1 MIDKKTIT
9 TSAQKIINT
18 NLDVFVFNTLMS
30 RKEYKMNEF
39 LFSLLKDRL
48 VTELKSADNYLAFTN
63 KKIRGTKGIFNY
75 SCSLT
80 EVEKTLFDVK
90 KLKEI
95 EPQLYKSLL
104 VKYNK
109 PSTAQVI
116 QADLKRVK

>member
-9 TSAQKIINT
+9 TSAEKIINT

-48 VTELKSADNYLAFTN
+48 VAELKSADNYLAFTN
-63 KKIRGTKGIFNY
+63 KKIRGSKGTFNY
-75 SCSLT
+75 SCSLK
-80 EVEKTLFDVK
+80 EVEKTLFDIK
-90 KLKEI
+90 GLKADDPKLY
-95 EPQLYKSLL
+95 QSLIA
-104 VKYNK
+104 KYNK
-109 PSTAQVI
+109 ASVAQVI